1 MGNKVHPK
9 ALRLGITTTWSSKW
23 FAGDKEFKK
32 NLEEDVKM
40 RAFLVKE
47 LRDAQ
52 VSEVFIERK
61 AKGINIVVKTA
72 KPGLVIGRAGAGA
85 DELKKKIMDK
95 FFRGR
100 KIQLSLNVEEIS
112 RPSLSAAVLAQQIIA
127 DIEKRMPYRRS
138 MKSAIERAL
147 KAGAQGVKVRVG
159 GRLNG
164 AEISRREQLQSGKIP
179 LHNLRADID
188 YFEAPASTMMGQ
200 IGVKVWVYR
209 GEVFTKGGAA
219 PETKP
224 VRAEAPQAAAA
235 NA

>member
-23 FAGDKEFKK
+23 FAGKDFKK
-32 NLEEDVKM
+32 NLEEDVKI
-40 RAFLVKE
+40 RVWLLKQ
-47 LRDAQ
+47 LREAQ

-61 AKGINIVVKTA
+61 AKGISIVIKTA

-85 DELKKKIMDK
+85 DELKTKLMKE

-100 KIQLSLNVEEIS
+100 KVQLSLNVEEIS

-138 MKSAIERAL
+138 MKGAIERAL
-147 KAGAQGVKVRVG
+147 KAGAEGVKVRVG

-188 YFEAPASTMMGQ
+188 YFNAPASTMMGQ
-200 IGVKVWVYR
+200 IGVKVWIYR

-224 VRAEAPQAAAA
+224 VRSNPLEAKS
-235 NA
+235 